1 MARRLAAVAIALIA
15 LGTTSFA
22 FAQEIFKDDLARKL
36 SLSAET
42 ARAAG
47 RYEPCMEDDE
57 ESLSREDHVSVRV
70 HFAGCAEHA
79 GKIVSALKHLQPVL
93 ENALKN
99 GDTELAELA
108 RRRVEQLLK
117 KVGALTITLPP
128 GVTGVVVSI
137 DDSSVDV
144 DTLAKSIT
152 VDPGEHRVHVE
163 ASGPDG
169 AGTFDDVVKVEEGG
183 RATVSVVLK
192 TASKFLTPGQLECL
206 RQAGTPYEAR
216 MCIGM
221 PEKSLIARV
230 ALEMSFYEDTF
241 AVRILN
247 PSVRAN
253 VSSPTAGWNVGA
265 SYLVDVV
272 SAASPDIIST
282 ASPRGADT
290 RHAVSVNGGWKPNLF
305 AIEGGALFSTESD
318 YVSRSGNVGVS
329 YDLLDKRVT
338 PRLGYALS
346 YDTIGRGGT
355 PYDVFHHNLTSH
367 EISAGTTIVIGPT
380 TVLVA
385 GVSGAF
391 ERGDQSKPYRL
402 IPMFANGVSV
412 AAGASADDVNAKR
425 LAVRPYE
432 QLPLQR
438 DRYSL
443 DARLN
448 QRIATSTLRVEERLY
463 DDSWQIKATSTDIRW
478 LFDIGPRV
486 TLGPHARFHAQ
497 TGANFQQRVYH
508 ATTDP
513 SVVVPIYRTT
523 DRELSPLLGVTGGG
537 SVRWRLNEYASSIGW
552 TIYGSGD
559 ALYSRYFDSLYA
571 THRWAGYGTIGVEA
585 ELE

>member
-1 MARRLAAVAIALIA
+1 MRCLAAVAIALIA
-15 LGTTSFA
+15 LLCTSTA
-22 FAQEIFKDDLARKL
+22 LAQEIIKDDLARKL

-108 RRRVEQLLK
+108 RQRVEQLLK
-117 KVGALTITLPP
+117 KVASLTVTLPA
-128 GVTGVVVSI
+128 GATDVVVSI
-137 DDSSVDV
+137 DESSVDV
-144 DTLAKSIT
+144 GALAKPIT

-163 ASGPDG
+163 GRNAEGS
-169 AGTFDDVVKVEEGG
+169 GTFDEVVKVEEGG
-183 RATVSVVLK
+183 RATTIVVFK
-192 TASKFLTPGQLECL
+192 IDSKFLTPGQLECL
-206 RQAGTPYEAR
+206 RQAPTQYDAR
-216 MCIGM
+216 ICIGM

-247 PSVRAN
+247 PAIRAN
-253 VSSPTAGWNVGA
+253 VSSPTAGWSVGA

-282 ASPRGADT
+282 ASPRGSDT
-290 RHAVSVNGGWKPNLF
+290 RHAVSVNAGYKPNLF

-318 YVSRSGNVGVS
+318 YVSRSGNLGVS
-329 YDLLDKRVT
+329 YDLLEKRIT

-355 PYDVFHHNLTSH
+355 PYDVFHNNLTAH
-367 EISAGTTIVIGPT
+367 EISAGATFVLGPS

-385 GVSGAF
+385 GASGGF

-402 IPMFANGVSV
+402 IPMFANGVAV
-412 AAGASADDVNAKR
+412 AAGASADEVNAKR

-438 DRYSL
+438 DRYSI

-448 QRIATSTLRVEERLY
+448 QRVGSSTLRLEERLY
-463 DDSWQIKATSTDIRW
+463 DDSWQIKATSTDARW
-478 LFDIGPRV
+478 LFDLGTRV

-497 TGANFQQRVYH
+497 TGAVFHERVYH

-513 SVVVPIYRTT
+513 SLVVPILRTT
-523 DRELSPLLGVTGGG
+523 DRELSPLLSVTGGA

-552 TIYGSGD
+552 TLYGSGD
-559 ALYSRYFDSLYA
+559 AIFSRYFDSLYT
-571 THRWAGYGTIGVEA
+571 THRWAGYGTIGIEA